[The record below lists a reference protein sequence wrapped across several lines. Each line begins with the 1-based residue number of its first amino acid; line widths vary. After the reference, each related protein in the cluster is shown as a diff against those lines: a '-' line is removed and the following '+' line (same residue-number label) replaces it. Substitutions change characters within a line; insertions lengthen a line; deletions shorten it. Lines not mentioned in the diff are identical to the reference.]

1 MPSTLCRMTDGSH
14 FRTNYNGFYDEGWK
28 RDVMQI
34 FIPHHEYDEAMLM
47 YDYVMSSEKPT
58 VAEVVNTIMASYSVD
73 GDDMTDEDL
82 LEYIGAMC
90 DHWENTK
97 NKQ

>member
-1 MPSTLCRMTDGSH
+1 MRSTLCHLADGLH
-14 FRTNYNGFYDEGWK
+14 FRTFTHGFYDEGWK

-58 VAEVVNTIMASYSVD
+58 VAEVVNTIMASFSVD

-82 LEYIGAMC
+82 LVHIGSLC
-90 DHWENTK
+90 DHWENTQH
-97 NKQ
+97 KQ